1 VQIVASGTVTVDG
14 VITMNGLD
22 GAWDSGGGSG
32 GGVYIQCGRLSGSGA
47 IRANGGSGAGQGG
60 GGGGGRIAVYA
71 ATPGSFGGE
80 FSAKN
85 GSGIFTFPD
94 ADRKSALPG
103 TVYLYDWGILPGFL
117 TNGAARWT
125 AGTGTAGNV
134 TISNYSMFL
143 EWGWETNR
151 LKAGTVTVQNTG
163 KIRHAWNTDTAA
175 PWVPN
180 AGIFI
185 ECSNL
190 TVQAGGEINGN
201 GLGYGT
207 APATYSNGYGPG
219 RGSSASGYGGG
230 AGYGGVGGP
239 GWGGGGG
246 ATYGTSNN
254 PASPGSGSG
263 GGFNV
268 GTSGGGYVQIVASGT
283 VAVEATGTITM
294 NGLDGAWDSGGGSG
308 GGVYIQCGR
317 LSGSGTIRANGGN
330 GGGHGGGG
338 GGGRIALFV
347 RNAPFY
353 TSGNILCTPSV
364 TGGAK
369 GSAVDGTQQPG
380 GTGTIYRDLGKSC
393 GTVLTTW

>member
-1 VQIVASGTVTVDG
+1 MG
-14 VITMNGLD
+14 
-22 GAWDSGGGSG
+22 GGGSG
-32 GGVYIQCGRLSGSGA
+32 GG
-47 IRANGGSGAGQGG
+47 GGTTYD
-60 GGGGGRIAVYA
+60 V
-71 ATPGSFGGE
+71 AT
-80 FSAKN
+80 
-85 GSGIFTFPD
+85 
-94 ADRKSALPG
+94 
-103 TVYLYDWGILPGFL
+103 
-117 TNGAARWT
+117 
-125 AGTGTAGNV
+125 
-134 TISNYSMFL
+134 
-143 EWGWETNR
+143 
-151 LKAGTVTVQNTG
+151 
-163 KIRHAWNTDTAA
+163 
-175 PWVPN
+175 
-180 AGIFI
+180 
-185 ECSNL
+185 
-190 TVQAGGEINGN
+190 
-201 GLGYGT
+201 
-207 APATYSNGYGPG
+207 
-219 RGSSASGYGGG
+219 
-230 AGYGGVGGP
+230 
-239 GWGGGGG
+239 
-246 ATYGTSNN
+246 N

-263 GGFNV
+263 SGFNV

-283 VAVEATGTITM
+283 VTVDGVITM